1 MVDALLDYVYGGEPE
16 ITTTGDAMELLVVAN
31 AYDLHFLVEAIE
43 SDLLQDL
50 DSQTALEVFHQA
62 HMLGFDR
69 VCSACEE
76 LIVSTFQECMRQE
89 AFLKLTPVQLGSI
102 LKRPDLHVAREEAV
116 LQALLTW
123 YKADKSRRAYL
134 GLLLQDVD
142 YPALSAQNLE
152 RLSCFAESLGP
163 DGQDL
168 SRSVKKALQWHR
180 KRDSSPGRVFEAK
193 RRRLLQWL
201 PHFGADVKG
210 LRAQDGEV
218 VATFTSEVYHFCI
231 RKGTG
236 YAFLESKR
244 QIVSWTPGNNQNR
257 VVAGAG
263 AAVNGV
269 NDINKCAGLDVSP
282 EGELV
287 VADWTADGDR
297 LLGFRNGMG
306 TLKQSLETRSEGLC
320 FSPAGVLYVL
330 DRGGKRVQKLLPDS
344 RFISVIESDQ
354 LASDMR
360 FCADSFT
367 VPDEDTVYITDNFRG
382 RARILALE
390 ARSGLKVVETARGK
404 LACVCFWGCV
414 KEGRIFAV
422 DQSGVIQMYMPGC
435 KNPVHILSVSDLS
448 DPDDNPAELWA
459 DLRIDEDW
467 LYVLTTN
474 PMGRGNVKA
483 KVQRYP
489 LEPWPLI
496 MERQELPRKSEGENA
511 WSIDS

>member
-1 MVDALLDYVYGGEPE
+1 
-16 ITTTGDAMELLVVAN
+16 MELLVVAN

-76 LIVSTFQECMRQE
+76 LIVSTFQECVRQE

-102 LKRPDLHVAREEAV
+102 LKRPDLHVAREEVV

-123 YKADKSRRAYL
+123 YKADKSRRACL

-168 SRSVKKALQWHR
+168 SRSVKKALRWHR

-257 VVAGAG
+257 VVAGRG

-390 ARSGLKVVETARGK
+390 ARSGLKAVETARGK